1 MTILKSARANLDMEQ
16 VLGNFLRFGVITA
29 GVVVLAGGI
38 LFLLRHAS
46 EIPDYKV
53 FHGAPIEFRN
63 ITGIIKQTLA
73 VHARGII
80 QLGCLLL
87 IATPVIRVV
96 LSVYGFAR
104 QRDWT
109 YVAITLVVLAV
120 LLYGLSGTF
129 S

>member
-1 MTILKSARANLDMEQ
+1 VTIRKLTRANPDMEQ

-29 GVVVLAGGI
+29 GAVVLAGGI

-46 EIPDYKV
+46 EIPDYRV
-53 FHGAPIEFRN
+53 FRGAPVELRSL
-63 ITGIIKQTLA
+63 TGIMKETITL
-73 VHARGII
+73 HARGII

-87 IATPVIRVV
+87 IATPVIRVI

-109 YVAITLVVLAV
+109 YVAITLVVLSV
-120 LLYGLSGTF
+120 LLYSLSGTF
-129 S
+129 R